1 VALGRRPIDF
11 SSWLSIFLLLSYL
24 RHSAGTEAKSF
35 GTKFPVQGAEPVARK
50 GHEASPFMER
60 RHHWE
65 GEGLRLDILQHADH
79 KFV

>member
-1 VALGRRPIDF
+1 
-11 SSWLSIFLLLSYL
+11 LLSYL

-60 RHHWE
+60 RHHVGSFSQIEWGHFE
-65 GEGLRLDILQHADH
+65 AARLLFGLPNRVPNPSD
-79 KFV
+79 